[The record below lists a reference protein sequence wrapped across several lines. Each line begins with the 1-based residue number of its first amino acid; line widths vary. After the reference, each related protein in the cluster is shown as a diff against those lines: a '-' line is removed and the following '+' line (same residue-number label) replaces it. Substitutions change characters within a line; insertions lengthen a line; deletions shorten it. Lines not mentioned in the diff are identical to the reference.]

1 MNNPKKYQIF
11 VSSTFTDLIAERQSA
26 VEAILKAGH
35 IPAGMELFTSTNKS
49 QWEVIKR
56 WINESDIYML
66 ILGGRYGS
74 VEPESG
80 KSYTQLEY
88 EYAQEIGKPLFSVVM
103 SDETIGELKAKNKE
117 TENTEKLNIFRDK
130 VLSYMSAFFND
141 TKDIKLAIHESLND
155 IIRENQLVGWV
166 RGNSQ
171 NENIAQ
177 EFITI
182 NEENR
187 KLREE
192 NQRLKDNQVQRLP
205 FLSIMVNDNNELELS
220 RDVSQANYYK
230 LLQPIEEIPDYL
242 ANELNQETVDNYNQ
256 AIKISDEKIADYNS
270 YQELIFSY
278 QRLQQ
283 VISVRIQNNGNLKA
297 TSIKVRITFPDFV
310 KIFESQEDIIDEV
323 IELEKLA
330 FMIIPNLTN
339 PLMKAH
345 QEYNKRIQE
354 QKLPLLRTLN
364 KFQDN
369 QRNLLT
375 SISPVRTLDN
385 SILRKIHPSFSSHV
399 ENNEIIISQKE
410 LVHERQ
416 SIFDNFILVPL
427 TKGKGKIKVYIHC
440 EEYLKSQ
447 KYEIPLIVN

>member
-88 EYAQEIGKPLFSVVM
+88 EYAQEIGKPLFAVFM

-345 QEYNKRIQE
+345 QEYNIE
-354 QKLPLLRTLN
+354 
-364 KFQDN
+364 
-369 QRNLLT
+369 LT
-375 SISPVRTLDN
+375 HYP
-385 SILRKIHPSFSSHV
+385 K
-399 ENNEIIISQKE
+399 KA
-410 LVHERQ
+410 
-416 SIFDNFILVPL
+416 
-427 TKGKGKIKVYIHC
+427 
-440 EEYLKSQ
+440 
-447 KYEIPLIVN
+447 